1 MKRFWLGVGLLLILL
16 AAAIAVTLVMDSLH
30 GPISERMLQAAEAAG
45 ADDFETA
52 NRLVAQAKSDWDRY
66 RNFSATVADHEPMEQ
81 IEGLFAAAQFY
92 GFFHENEDF
101 SATCARLSALIQ
113 AMGEAHGFSWWNLL

>member
-1 MKRFWLGVGLLLILL
+1 MKRFWLGVGLLLVLMT
-16 AAAIAVTLVMDSLH
+16 AAIAVTLVMDGLH
-30 GPISERMLQAAEAAG
+30 GPISEKMIQAAEAAQ
-45 ADDFETA
+45 ADDLETA
-52 NRLVAQAKSDWDRY
+52 NRLVTQAKSSWDRY

-92 GFFHENEDF
+92 GSLHENEDF
-101 SATCARLSALIQ
+101 AATCARLSALIE